1 MIPVISEVLV
11 SQRKPDSVKPA
22 SVHPDT
28 DLISGR
34 PVMARPIPKPT
45 QATGLILPDKKPSAV
60 ELWKPFLESISDF
73 FETKKKDFIKLM
85 GIMNGDDVEISS
97 DMLGKPAY
105 ATGKLP
111 LTVDQ
116 KGTNLI
122 QVSFRVRFIH
132 VNKIS
137 YFPMK

>member
-1 MIPVISEVLV
+1 
-11 SQRKPDSVKPA
+11 
-22 SVHPDT
+22 
-28 DLISGR
+28 
-34 PVMARPIPKPT
+34 MARPIPKPT
-45 QATGLILPDKKPSAV
+45 QPTGLILPDKKPSAV

-97 DMLGKPAY
+97 DMLSQPAF

-111 LTVDQ
+111 PTVSH

-122 QVSFRVRFIH
+122 QVCFRVH
-132 VNKIS
+132 SYAKIRS
-137 YFPMK
+137 AISQ